1 MTPQEINR
9 LIDLYMEGKTS
20 PEEERQLAIEVNR
33 PDAPAE
39 WQIIA
44 EMLGELTLGEALY
57 DLTMAERKRVR
68 IRRYIGWSIA
78 AVAACLALW
87 FVLGKLGIP
96 TLQQET
102 APQFAQQP
110 APVVKPEVPEEKEV
124 PTVQAPA
131 SPAVEQV
138 AYNAPTKRIK
148 IRRYVG
154 WGVAVAACLT
164 LWFVLGK
171 LVPETP
177 QQDTTPQIAQR
188 PTVVKPEEKK
198 ETPVLTPAASAVEQV
213 AYTAPAKRMKRKPR
227 RQAIPVMAA
236 TVETEMVPELPQVSE
251 EELAQVEK
259 DYQMWQLKQAI
270 LMEKIEMDAATM
282 ALNKKYEAYLEE
294 YHNCIEI

>member
-1 MTPQEINR
+1 MTQKDVNR
-9 LIDLYMEGKTS
+9 LIDKYMEGETS
-20 PEEERQLAIEVNR
+20 PQEERQLSIEVNR

-39 WQIIA
+39 WKIIA
-44 EMLGELTLGEALY
+44 EMLGDLTLGEALY
-57 DLTMAERKRVR
+57 DQTMAER
-68 IRRYIGWSIA
+68 
-78 AVAACLALW
+78 
-87 FVLGKLGIP
+87 
-96 TLQQET
+96 
-102 APQFAQQP
+102 
-110 APVVKPEVPEEKEV
+110 
-124 PTVQAPA
+124 
-131 SPAVEQV
+131 
-138 AYNAPTKRIK
+138 KRIK

-188 PTVVKPEEKK
+188 PTVVKPEEK
-198 ETPVLTPAASAVEQV
+198 EATPVMAPASPALEQV
-213 AYTAPAKRMKRKPR
+213 AYTTPTKRMKRKHR
-227 RQAIPVMAA
+227 RQATPVM
-236 TVETEMVPELPQVSE
+236 VETIETEVMPELPQVSE

-294 YHNCIEI
+294 YSNCIEI